1 MRKLIEI
8 SVLSFILL
16 IFAAFSYPQKTGDYL
31 FIDKGEIEAI
41 ELDADTYQGY
51 EWIVSATS
59 DPTIVKYEGKEFE
72 YGEKNTDLSVQKIKF
87 KGLKKGKT
95 TVTLQYIKQ
104 GEMVPKK
111 TKTITIKVY

>member
-1 MRKLIEI
+1 MTKIIKLKVFFVVLFLALIFPGI
-8 SVLSFILL
+8 VLSSDF
-16 IFAAFSYPQKTGDYL
+16 L
-31 FIDKGEIEAI
+31 FIDKGDTEEYEIA
-41 ELDADTYQGY
+41 ADTYQGY
-51 EWIVSATS
+51 EWVVSTIT
-59 DPTIVKYEGKEFE
+59 DPSIMKYEGKEFE

-104 GEMVPKK
+104 GDMVPKK